1 MKAVVRED
9 TFNILLQ
16 ARSKEKTN
24 GGGGRGRA
32 NLLNKTIPLAPSLK
46 EQTDLGV

>member
-24 GGGGRGRA
+24 GGGGEGES
-32 NLLNKTIPLAPSLK
+32 KFV
-46 EQTDLGV
+46 EQNYSPRPVT